1 MYYHSFAL
9 AEETAADV
17 RWFFKGVIPLTK
29 SSKRTKHPEKKK
41 GR

>member
-1 MYYHSFAL
+1 MYYL